1 MAALRLSQRV
11 SPPVAIVGAV
21 AVLAVPILADSHTGT
36 AVVSG
41 AVGGYFL
48 GLLVIRIAANWSWL
62 VYGLAAADLLI
73 PEDNRYTLHGSGGL
87 GFQLEPYRLIVTIM
101 VIGWVT
107 AMMVDPR
114 VRARR
119 TGFDGPLIF
128 IWFAIIGS
136 EAFNPARVS
145 PLESTVIKQLIL
157 MVSLTLFVYA
167 FVSVIRTRDT
177 IERLLA
183 VIVSCG
189 LVVALATIL
198 ERTTQYN
205 VFNHLHKFLPMFQ
218 FDSTAE
224 LLSLLRNG
232 HFRAI
237 ASAGHPIELAND
249 MAMITPLAVYLAI
262 RKNSA
267 WWAAVPLLLLGNLCT
282 GSRTGI
288 IGLIAVLAVF
298 IRLRPRQTLR
308 CWPALIPMLAVLQ
321 LAMPTAISGTIQ
333 AFFPKGGLIAQQ
345 NETFAAHGQVQDA
358 SRLSRVG
365 PQLHDVFEK
374 HNELFGEGFGTRI
387 VGRVSAGAVIPQTS
401 TGQILDDQWLGN
413 LLEVGIFGVF
423 GWIWLFTRV
432 VRRLGSRAGRE
443 RGSPDGWLPVALAAS
458 ITCYALSMYFY
469 DASGFLQATV
479 LLYIL
484 LGCAGSLLW
493 LPVSPRQSST
503 PTSPETPQGRRSP
516 RPHRLAVP
524 GVA

>member
-1 MAALRLSQRV
+1 MAVLRLSQRV
-11 SPPVAIVGAV
+11 SPPVAIVSAI
-21 AVLAVPILADSHTGT
+21 AVLAVPILAGSHTGT
-36 AVVSG
+36 AIVVG

-48 GLLVIRIAANWSWL
+48 GLVVIRIAANWSWL
-62 VYGLAAADLLI
+62 VYGLAAADLII

-87 GFQLEPYRLIVTIM
+87 GFQLEPYRLIITIV
-101 VIGWVT
+101 VIGWV
-107 AMMVDPR
+107 AALMVDPR

-119 TGFDGPLIF
+119 TGFDGPLMF

-145 PLESTVIKQLIL
+145 PVESTVIKQLIL

-167 FVSVIRTRDT
+167 FVSVIRSRDT
-177 IERLLA
+177 IERLLT
-183 VIVSCG
+183 VLVSSG
-189 LVVALATIL
+189 LVVAVGALL
-198 ERTTQYN
+198 ERATKYN
-205 VFNHLHKFLPMFQ
+205 FFNHLHKFLPMFQ

-249 MAMITPLAVYLAI
+249 MAMLTPLAVYLAI
-262 RKNSA
+262 RRDRR
-267 WWAAVPLLLLGNLCT
+267 WWAAVPVLLLGNLCT

-321 LAMPTAISGTIQ
+321 LAMPGAISGTIS

-345 NETFAAHGQVQDA
+345 NETFAAHGQVQYA

-365 PQLHDVFEK
+365 PQLHNVFEK
-374 HNELFGEGFGTRI
+374 HNELFGEGYGTRI
-387 VGRVSAGAVIPQTS
+387 VGRVSAETVLPQTS
-401 TGQILDDQWLGN
+401 SGQILDDQWLGN
-413 LLEVGIFGVF
+413 LLEIGIFGVF

-432 VRRLGSRAGRE
+432 VRRLGSRALRE
-443 RGSPDGWLPVALAAS
+443 RASPDGWLPVALAAS
-458 ITCYALSMYFY
+458 ITCYAISMYFY
-469 DASGFLQATV
+469 DASGFMQATV
-479 LLYIL
+479 LMYIL

-493 LPVSPRQSST
+493 LPVSPGRSATSDARENHNGRQA
-503 PTSPETPQGRRSP
+503 P
-516 RPHRLAVP
+516 RQHPVAAA

>member
-1 MAALRLSQRV
+1 MAALRLSERV

-21 AVLAVPILADSHTGT
+21 AVLAVPILAGSHTGT
-36 AVVSG
+36 AIVTG

-48 GLLVIRIAANWSWL
+48 GLLVIRIAANWAWL

-73 PEDNRYTLHGSGGL
+73 PEDNRYTLHGSSGL
-87 GFQLEPYRLIVTIM
+87 GFQMQPYRLIVTII
-101 VIGWVT
+101 VIGWVA
-107 AMMVDPR
+107 AMAVDPR

-119 TGFDGPLIF
+119 TGFDGPLMF

-136 EAFNPARVS
+136 EAFNPGRVG
-145 PLESTVIKQLIL
+145 PLEGTVIKQLIL
-157 MVSLTLFVYA
+157 MASLTLFVYA
-167 FVSVIRTRDT
+167 FVSVIRTRET

-189 LVVALATIL
+189 VVVAVATVL

-205 VFNHLHKFLPMFQ
+205 VFNHLDKFLPMFQ
-218 FDSTAE
+218 FDSAAQ
-224 LLSLLRNG
+224 LLSLTRNG

-249 MAMITPLAVYLAI
+249 MAMITPLALYLAI

-267 WWAAVPLLLLGNLCT
+267 WWAAVPLLLIANLCT

-321 LAMPTAISGTIQ
+321 LAMPGAISGAVN

-358 SRLSRVG
+358 SRLSRVS
-365 PQLHDVFEK
+365 PQLHSVFEK
-374 HNELFGEGFGTRI
+374 HNEIFGEGYGTRV
-387 VGRVSAGAVIPQTS
+387 VGRIFGQTVTPQAS

-423 GWIWLFTRV
+423 GWIWLFARV
-432 VRRLGSRAGRE
+432 IRRLGSRARRE

-458 ITCYALSMYFY
+458 ITCYAISMYFY
-469 DASGFLQATV
+469 DAATFLQATV
-479 LLYIL
+479 IFYIL

-493 LPVSPRQSST
+493 LAPST
-503 PTSPETPQGRRSP
+503 RRSVTSVGPGNRVRRQPP
-516 RPHRLAVP
+516 RPQPVAAA
-524 GVA
+524 GVT